1 MEGAID
7 GEARVASIRRA
18 DGASKIGC
26 WFTSIKPES
35 AQVIE
40 RVLDRGATTAPATS
54 YSGLRALF
62 DQPR

>member
-7 GEARVASIRRA
+7 GEARVASIRRVA
-18 DGASKIGC
+18 GEAKIGC
-26 WFTSIKPES
+26 WFTNIEPES
-35 AQVIE
+35 ARVIE
-40 RVLDRGATTAPATS
+40 RVLGRGAPTAPANS